1 MSQRTRRIY
10 LVLTWLVILTLTMT
24 PLAQADQAV
33 RAMPT
38 APTLPTLLP
47 PAGRNG
53 LGMGQKENGNPADV
67 PIQMMDG
74 ANVTNG
80 NLLLSDTHFQFNGVG
95 PTFGLQVA
103 YNSQAAPTLAPMGRK
118 WTHSL
123 NVYLETT
130 SNGLR
135 LHKGDGE
142 TIDYLNSCRQDVNR
156 TATPIDVLDVQLDA
170 ERWGTQLGDSFF
182 DVFFDVQ
189 LPADNRT
196 DIVDVQTVAAAFAL
210 PCTDVLPAYQLWTGY
225 QADGVFSEIIA
236 DPAGPQLR
244 TRDGLIYQFRPLA
257 DLVAPGYLASVMDR
271 SGNGYMLT
279 YAPSSGRLTQA
290 ESTSGMSLQ
299 FLYNT
304 NGTLRQAR
312 DHTGR
317 QVNYNYGGGDLASVN
332 RFGAAWR
339 TYGYTGANL
348 LETDTDAIGKM
359 TQYQYDGLAR
369 LISLQR
375 PDTLLPQT
383 YNYAVGQTD
392 VTDPLGRMTTV
403 MYAPTSSRISQVSN
417 SATGMVILYDY
428 DSRGNLQHLGG
439 GDGNHYEYDSRGSLL
454 RIQSAHPDP
463 GATERLETRFTYDL
477 CNNQTSVQDAQG
489 AVTSNTYSATTCQ
502 LLSSTDPLGHTTQF
516 INNGRGQPLQI
527 VDTLG
532 AVTQN
537 TYDGDGNLTQAMD
550 AGGNATTFTF
560 DNLNRRVSETKPGG
574 GATTFQYD
582 TFDRQTRITAAL
594 GGVTQMVYD
603 ALGNLTAAT
612 DPDARTTEYTYDGRG
627 NKLAAKDAAGHTTQ
641 YMVDAAN
648 RMVRMTDPAG
658 QMTQVTYDGHDRPVQ
673 VMAPQGQ
680 TTTLAYDDA
689 RRARTITNA
698 VGQTTTFQLDR
709 IGRVTQVTNADGKS
723 NVYQYNLAGNI
734 IQVTDPLSRTE
745 TFAYDAAG
753 RKLSETDALS
763 QTTTYA
769 YDAGGNVT
777 ALTNARGQTTNFSYD
792 YAHRMTQVNDPLGGM
807 TQLQYD
813 ALGHTTAV
821 INAVGQ
827 TTQFVYDTDG
837 RLTQA
842 TRATGGPPE
851 TTQIQYSPA
860 GRQTGMIAPL
870 GNSIQTTL
878 DALGRVVQE
887 VEGGYITL
895 FQYDSRGRRTQMT
908 DANGGVW
915 VYGYDDLGR
924 LTSSTDPLSRLTG
937 YQYDLLGNLTDK
949 IAPDGSITHYTYDNQ
964 NRITRTDYSD
974 GSHDEQAYDAVGNAT
989 AARHFNGSGA
999 LTTETTFT
1007 YDARN
1012 RVVQTAQV
1020 ISPTLA
1026 AMIGYEYDAVGNPT
1040 RKTYQLPGLAAP
1052 AQVDM
1057 TWDAKNRLTQ
1067 MVRSDNGGTLTTT
1080 EGKTYDLEG
1089 RVTQSVFRKNGAA
1102 VGYAVYSYNG
1112 AGRLSQVRHCQ
1123 DAGCTVQLSRLL
1135 YTYDANGNRLQET
1148 VEQGSQTTQLQ
1159 YTYDPLTHSRLTR
1172 ETRVQVIP
1180 PGPTAYDTQYTYDN
1194 VGNRV
1199 RREEISGGCI
1209 PGTTCVRTDTFYDAA
1224 HQIAQTLQYEGGG
1237 PPTQIIQHLYD
1248 GRGNL
1253 QMRQSVLGPAVM
1265 EQFAYDPGG
1274 RQTAYANPLAGDAR
1288 TYAYDALGN
1297 KVLDCNGGGSN
1308 CTGYLYDG
1316 PNVVAEYGNATGVP
1330 TLSAS
1335 YLFGQEIDEQVA
1347 RIVPGSAT
1355 VHFFLRD
1362 ALGST
1367 RQIIDQVGAVVKRYE
1382 YTAFGELY
1390 SESGTIAA
1398 PPNNLLFTGR
1408 PLDRTS
1414 NRYDFRTRT
1423 YDPTAGRFLQ
1433 PDPIYEGLIL
1443 SQCPACWQHPLELRS
1458 VMPLYTYVGN
1468 NPTTYNDPT
1477 GEQWWF
1483 WYPWW
1488 WGVGA
1493 WFYRPYGWWG
1503 WWYGPWGWFGLR
1515 WWWWRWWWPSNP
1527 WWGGWWWWQWRWW
1540 WSGWWWGWW
1549 GNFCWPWWWWGN
1561 WWWWPWWF
1569 GWGWW
1574 WWPWWWGGWW
1584 WPWWWFKWRGWW
1596 HWWWYWP
1603 FKWGWWCGW
1612 WWRWWWPWWWGG
1624 FWWPWWWFNW
1634 GGWGSPWWQG
1644 WGWWWWPWWW
1654 GGFWWPWWF
1663 SWGWWPWWG
1672 GRFWWPWWWGWR
1684 SWWWGTWWWGPWYWW
1699 GGWAWWPWSWGWSWW
1714 PWWSSWSLRPW
1725 WWGLNWIWWGW
1736 WRPWWWWNWWGA
1748 WWWWPSRWWWWF
1760 PLAAPLY
1767 RDVGDAPDST
1777 NHYGAS
1783 MVAYTGP
1790 PAVTAA
1796 FPTVYDPDLG
1806 APYGPMHRYPRSD
1819 AWLGAWVSQ
1828 ENDADLIP
1836 DEDGPDWPNLDPP
1849 TPPGLSNRDDYDEGV
1864 TPSSINLPH
1873 CGLTSFTYT
1882 VTVAGGWRTRYVNVW
1897 FDWNRDAAWDD
1908 TMNCGGNNTA
1918 PEWAVQNLA
1927 LTLGPGA
1934 YTLTTPAF
1942 RAWKPE
1948 PKAQWMRITLSEA
1961 PFALNSV
1968 GDGPAGGFRYGE
1980 TEDYVAP

>member
-210 PCTDVLPAYQLWTGY
+210 PCTAVLPAYQLWTGY

-463 GATERLETRFTYDL
+463 AATERLETRFTYDL

-537 TYDGDGNLTQAMD
+537 TYDGDGNLTQTMD

-603 ALGNLTAAT
+603 TLGNLTSAT

-689 RRARTITNA
+689 SRARTITNA

-723 NVYQYNLAGNI
+723 NVYQYNLASNI

-763 QTTTYA
+763 QTTTYT

-924 LTSSTDPLSRLTG
+924 LTSSTDPLGRLTG
-937 YQYDLLGNLTDK
+937 YQHDLLGNLTDK
-949 IAPDGSITHYTYDNQ
+949 IAPDGSITHHTYDNQ

-1040 RKTYQLPGLAAP
+1040 RKTYQLPGLTAP

-1515 WWWWRWWWPSNP
+1515 WWWWRWWWPANP

-1549 GNFCWPWWWWGN
+1549 GNFYWPWWWWGN

-1634 GGWGSPWWQG
+1634 GGWGSPWWQ
-1644 WGWWWWPWWW
+1644 
-1654 GGFWWPWWF
+1654 
-1663 SWGWWPWWG
+1663 
-1672 GRFWWPWWWGWR
+1672 
-1684 SWWWGTWWWGPWYWW
+1684 
-1699 GGWAWWPWSWGWSWW
+1699 
-1714 PWWSSWSLRPW
+1714 
-1725 WWGLNWIWWGW
+1725 
-1736 WRPWWWWNWWGA
+1736 
-1748 WWWWPSRWWWWF
+1748 
-1760 PLAAPLY
+1760 
-1767 RDVGDAPDST
+1767 
-1777 NHYGAS
+1777 
-1783 MVAYTGP
+1783 
-1790 PAVTAA
+1790 
-1796 FPTVYDPDLG
+1796 
-1806 APYGPMHRYPRSD
+1806 
-1819 AWLGAWVSQ
+1819 
-1828 ENDADLIP
+1828 
-1836 DEDGPDWPNLDPP
+1836 
-1849 TPPGLSNRDDYDEGV
+1849 
-1864 TPSSINLPH
+1864 
-1873 CGLTSFTYT
+1873 
-1882 VTVAGGWRTRYVNVW
+1882 
-1897 FDWNRDAAWDD
+1897 
-1908 TMNCGGNNTA
+1908 
-1918 PEWAVQNLA
+1918 
-1927 LTLGPGA
+1927 
-1934 YTLTTPAF
+1934 
-1942 RAWKPE
+1942 
-1948 PKAQWMRITLSEA
+1948 
-1961 PFALNSV
+1961 
-1968 GDGPAGGFRYGE
+1968 
-1980 TEDYVAP
+1980 